1 MWRTNRLVD
10 PKWLLGERP
19 SPVVLEERERVVV
32 QDLNGGHRHLAGVN
46 KDPEESAIL
55 SA

>member
-1 MWRTNRLVD
+1 MADKQAGRPQMAAR
-10 PKWLLGERP
+10 GAP

-32 QDLNGGHRHLAGVN
+32 QDLNGGHRHLAGLN